1 MKGATAKGIVEHFKP
16 NPLVDL
22 LIPTF
27 YVKFQ
32 EKIQSLE
39 KKLKTNRDSS
49 ETWQLEKQRLTAI
62 TEEKSSIIE
71 QLKKE
76 QQNHFE
82 QIDYMHKE
90 VSY

>member
-1 MKGATAKGIVEHFKP
+1 M
-16 NPLVDL
+16 
-22 LIPTF
+22 
-27 YVKFQ
+27 KFQ

-71 QLKKE
+71 QLKKD

>member
-1 MKGATAKGIVEHFKP
+1 M
-16 NPLVDL
+16 
-22 LIPTF
+22 
-27 YVKFQ
+27 KFQ

>member
-1 MKGATAKGIVEHFKP
+1 M
-16 NPLVDL
+16 
-22 LIPTF
+22 
-27 YVKFQ
+27 KFQ
-32 EKIQSLE
+32 EKVQSLE

-62 TEEKSSIIE
+62 TEEKSSMIE

>member
-1 MKGATAKGIVEHFKP
+1 M
-16 NPLVDL
+16 
-22 LIPTF
+22 
-27 YVKFQ
+27 KFQ

-39 KKLKTNRDSS
+39 KRLKTNRDSS

-71 QLKKE
+71 QLKKD